1 MEDNFGELFGR
12 IFSTLIRYDRLTL
25 PRLKVY
31 AQLPERQLR
40 PALAAM
46 VQQHLVYHYTSFDEG
61 ITYYEPNLQSAYYL
75 IRSGK
80 ILELIEDRLGKYA
93 ATVMSTILFLG
104 HAQVSH
110 LENLP
115 ELRPQPSPIANGDR
129 DPLNDGTDPDAQQ
142 NGDHDQEEPE
152 EQPFLLHPTLKT
164 LAAHGYIMRV
174 REAHFQSHADNVFDC
189 ERVIKAR
196 PDIKSMKGKKYDE
209 AVLDA
214 TVTMLQE
221 RLDGDLTRGL
231 VFNGIPRGAKRRR
244 GLGNTE
250 VPNKKARVNYAAVDE
265 DGEEEEENEWSE
277 DEMGGDNIPMEVSAL
292 NSVGLSAQDANILNF
307 FFFGY

>member
-1 MEDNFGELFGR
+1 MKL
-12 IFSTLIRYDRLTL
+12 
-25 PRLKVY
+25 Y

-46 VQQHLVYHYTSFDEG
+46 VQQHLIYHYTSFDEG

-80 ILELIEDRLGKYA
+80 ILEFVEDRLGKYA
-93 ATVMSTILFLG
+93 ATVMATIMFLG

-115 ELRPQPSPIANGDR
+115 ELRPQPSP
-129 DPLNDGTDPDAQQ
+129 TT
-142 NGDHDQEEPE
+142 NGDHEHPLDENDSEAPSNGVNDGEGPE

-196 PDIKSMKGKKYDE
+196 PDVKSLKGKKYDE

-244 GLGNTE
+244 GPGNTE
-250 VPNKKARVNYAAVDE
+250 APNKKARVDYAAVDE

-277 DEMGGDNIPMEVSAL
+277 DEMGGDSIPMEVNTLAESH
-292 NSVGLSAQDANILNF
+292 LSGYDANVLF
-307 FFFGY
+307 FATRLESRSESTIKN